1 MQSHYS
7 ELSVEYNKK
16 ILKKTKMY
24 FRLKLATV

>member
-7 ELSVEYNKK
+7 ELSVIEKK
-16 ILKKTKMY
+16 NIKKNKMY